1 MEKEKLLMEKVKLQ
15 VSKLG
20 KEFLLLSL
28 ELVLELL
35 LVSIRQ
41 IKVILSVKILVLLVS
56 REKTC

>member
-1 MEKEKLLMEKVKLQ
+1 MEKEKLLKEKVKLQ

-20 KEFLLLSL
+20 KEFLLLSPQLFL
-28 ELVLELL
+28 ESL

>member
-1 MEKEKLLMEKVKLQ
+1 MEKEKQLVEMVKLQ

-28 ELVLELL
+28 QLVLELL